1 MGDFQLS
8 KCLGNYPPY
17 TGFGFHVFMCLCVI
31 VCVMMV
37 THVDSLELFHCILSS
52 ISSHTEVQLDTL
64 SYTLSNILFWRT
76 NDGMKRTMVSC
87 VSTMSTSATLSECG

>member
-1 MGDFQLS
+1 MGHFQQS
-8 KCLGNYPPY
+8 KCLVSYPPY
-17 TGFGFHVFMCLCVI
+17 IGFGFHVFTCLCVI
-31 VCVMMV
+31 VCVIMV

-76 NDGMKRTMVSC
+76 NDGMKYEMGSC
-87 VSTMSTSATLSECG
+87 VSTMRTGSTLYSR